1 MKALSLMSAALL
13 ALGGFAQALAQN
25 GQRPRDIVQQ
35 RTDQVLK
42 TIVERREEFRAD
54 DKVLFDFIRSELDTV
69 FDSEYSAR
77 LVLARHS
84 RSASP
89 EQISAFAQAL
99 SDQLMRRYGGA
110 VLEFNPEIEVR
121 VTGETELRG
130 GALVRVQTEI
140 RPRNAEPVQLHY
152 MFRRVGDDWLM
163 FDVIVEGISYVQ
175 TYRGQFDELL
185 RRQSLDQVTAQ
196 LREGSLR
203 VDD

>member
-1 MKALSLMSAALL
+1 MRVLSLVTVAIL
-13 ALGGFAQALAQN
+13 ALAGFAQALAQN

-54 DKVLFDFIRSELDTV
+54 NTALFDFIRSELDAV
-69 FDSEYSAR
+69 FDREYSAR

-110 VLEFNPEIEVR
+110 ILDFNPDIEVR

-130 GALVRVQTEI
+130 GVLVRVQTEI
-140 RPRNAEPVQLHY
+140 RPRDAEPVQLHY
-152 MFRRVGDDWLM
+152 LFRRVGSDWLM

-185 RRQSLDQVTAQ
+185 RRQSLDQVTMQ

>member
-1 MKALSLMSAALL
+1 MRVLSLVTVAIL
-13 ALGGFAQALAQN
+13 ALAGFAQALAQN

-54 DKVLFDFIRSELDTV
+54 NSALFDFIRSELDAV
-69 FDSEYSAR
+69 FDREYSAR

-110 VLEFNPEIEVR
+110 ILDFNPDIEVR

-130 GALVRVQTEI
+130 GVLVRVQTEI
-140 RPRNAEPVQLHY
+140 RPRDAEPVQLHY
-152 MFRRVGDDWLM
+152 LFRRVGSDWLM

-185 RRQSLDQVTAQ
+185 RRQSLDQVTMQ